1 MGEKRGCFKPALF
14 GCLGLIVVVIL
25 IVGITALIAWNR
37 VGDRQ
42 IEDRELTPLAVDSPV
57 KQQTGTR
64 NMILAGSGRV
74 VLDLAQ
80 GDFRIH
86 PAKPGEGL
94 SVKARYDSEVYQLED
109 NFESLPDSSWV
120 YRVRFYRTVSWL
132 QALFQELL
140 GGGSDTRVHVYL
152 PPDIPIFL
160 EIIVEE
166 GGFEAEL
173 GGLWITAADI
183 SFKKGG
189 FSLSVDE
196 PLREPMAQLSIHGT
210 MGGFEAMRLGNASPQ
225 VLDVEC
231 TMGGADIDLRGQWVQ
246 DSDIR
251 LAVTMGGMDVRVPD
265 GVEVQGLTAAGHG
278 LRPENPEIQLPVLR
292 FSVSESMGEIE
303 IDRR

>member
-1 MGEKRGCFKPALF
+1 MGEKRGCFKLALF

-25 IVGITALIAWNR
+25 FVGITALIAWNR

-64 NMILAGSGRV
+64 NAVLAGSGRV

-80 GDFRIH
+80 GEFQIH

-94 SVKARYDSEVYQLED
+94 SVKARYDSEGYQLED

-140 GGGSDTRVHVYL
+140 GDGSDTRVHVYL
-152 PPDIPIFL
+152 PPDVPIFL

-173 GGLWITAADI
+173 GGLWITAADV

-196 PLREPMAQLSIHGT
+196 PLREPMEQLSIHGM
-210 MGGFEAMRLGNASPQ
+210 MGGFEAMRLGNASPR

-246 DSDIR
+246 DSNIR
-251 LAVTMGGMDVRVPD
+251 LAVSMGGMDVRIPD
-265 GVEVQGLTAAGHG
+265 GVEVQGLAAAGHG
-278 LRPENPEIQLPVLR
+278 LRHENPEIKLPVLK

-303 IDRR
+303 IRRR